1 MRIQPK
7 KQQNIQNAK
16 TRKHISTTTEDLYK
30 NRSNGDKVFIDIPG
44 AKGIEVFIITG
55 PELLD
60 VVKKYN
66 LLSGGGCLPPM
77 WGLGFKYRVKG
88 DAIQDSVMRFADYFR
103 NNHIPCDVLGLE
115 PGWQT
120 ATYSCSYIWSKERF
134 PQHKEML
141 AQLQQKGYKI
151 NLWEHAYV
159 HPTSPIRKALE
170 PYLYTAFRTY
180 QQEGI
185 PPFRPLLMDDPKDER
200 LCTISDQYM
209 IGNGMMAAPLYEN
222 KKSRKVYF
230 PEGVWYNFNTNEKY
244 EGNREYEITT
254 ELNQLPLYVRQ
265 GTLLPLAEPVPY
277 INTQTVFNLNCKI
290 YGTPTATC

>member
-115 PGWQT
+115 PGGQT
-120 ATYSCSYIWSKERF
+120 AT
-134 PQHKEML
+134 
-141 AQLQQKGYKI
+141 
-151 NLWEHAYV
+151 
-159 HPTSPIRKALE
+159 
-170 PYLYTAFRTY
+170 
-180 QQEGI
+180 
-185 PPFRPLLMDDPKDER
+185 
-200 LCTISDQYM
+200 
-209 IGNGMMAAPLYEN
+209 
-222 KKSRKVYF
+222 
-230 PEGVWYNFNTNEKY
+230 
-244 EGNREYEITT
+244 
-254 ELNQLPLYVRQ
+254 
-265 GTLLPLAEPVPY
+265 
-277 INTQTVFNLNCKI
+277 
-290 YGTPTATC
+290 

>member
-88 DAIQDSVMRFADYFR
+88 DAIQDSVM
-103 NNHIPCDVLGLE
+103 
-115 PGWQT
+115 
-120 ATYSCSYIWSKERF
+120 
-134 PQHKEML
+134 
-141 AQLQQKGYKI
+141 
-151 NLWEHAYV
+151 
-159 HPTSPIRKALE
+159 
-170 PYLYTAFRTY
+170 
-180 QQEGI
+180 
-185 PPFRPLLMDDPKDER
+185 
-200 LCTISDQYM
+200 
-209 IGNGMMAAPLYEN
+209 
-222 KKSRKVYF
+222 
-230 PEGVWYNFNTNEKY
+230 
-244 EGNREYEITT
+244 
-254 ELNQLPLYVRQ
+254 
-265 GTLLPLAEPVPY
+265 
-277 INTQTVFNLNCKI
+277 
-290 YGTPTATC
+290 